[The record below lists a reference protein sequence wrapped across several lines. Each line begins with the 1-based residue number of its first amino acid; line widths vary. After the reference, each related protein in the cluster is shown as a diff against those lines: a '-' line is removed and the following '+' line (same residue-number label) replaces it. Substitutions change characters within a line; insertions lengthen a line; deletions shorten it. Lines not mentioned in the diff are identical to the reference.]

1 LKQNRFVNARNARAV
16 ALALLLFVYPIIVLS
31 FASVRYTETI
41 HRISTSQT
49 FDQSL
54 FGSIAAD
61 SLAALGFLA
70 LFTSMAFS
78 SKAAR
83 IGSIAVFAAGIV
95 LYLASPSILELAG
108 IATLPSLVALLAVTA
123 LANRNK
129 TVATESQSFRFGKDE
144 LYRVGSALLVI
155 IIILEVGA
163 LAKWMTHPFFPSEIY
178 SEGDPSWRFAEL
190 ESALFLSFGLM
201 SPYLVVL
208 IAFSFFYK
216 WFVPDISRR
225 ISKAMR
231 PETNT
236 DLKDQQAVKEREH
249 TIDEQ
254 EARSRDESRSV
265 RNSATSPSGSSGAP
279 GHAMTTYAT
288 RVRESILSK
297 NAHWLFLC
305 AALIIAPLLMIY
317 PHLPGVNPAGS
328 GVSTD
333 EQYYMNWMSALRAGI
348 TTFTPWFDI
357 ITSTFT
363 INNGDRPLTLVL
375 ILTIANITGSPDLMV
390 IRFLPV
396 ALAPIL
402 VMANYLLIRY
412 GIRSKD
418 ESRLRVYAGIG
429 AIFAALSPQIVVG
442 AYAGF
447 LANWIAL
454 IPAYFGFYFL
464 IRGWDSQNRNQA
476 IVSFATL
483 FAILVFMMLIHVYT
497 WAHFLTAM
505 MIFSGLSFLVS
516 RKTVPNPTI
525 KIIILVAI
533 VATAFSLDYAKSYF
547 FSTPAAAE
555 SDSALGKNI
564 LPQDT
569 SARWNRLFFTM
580 SSYVGGFLSNPMLLV
595 LGLVWLLKK
604 SDLRKGLDRS
614 VLSMS
619 FILALPIAL
628 GSIEFQTRVL
638 YNMPFQ
644 IPAILALYAIA
655 SETKG
660 SYRYLLIVTVLLVLA
675 TYAIRAM
682 ANLYLD
688 LPDGFVLDDQFLLP

>member
-1 LKQNRFVNARNARAV
+1 MTAKNARAI
-16 ALALLLFVYPIIVLS
+16 ALALMLFVYPLIVLS
-31 FASVRYTETI
+31 FAFFRYTETI

-49 FDQSL
+49 FDLSL
-54 FGSIAAD
+54 FGSVAAD
-61 SLAALGFLA
+61 SLAAFGFVA
-70 LFTSMAFS
+70 LFVGLAFRS
-78 SKAAR
+78 NAAR
-83 IGSIAVFAAGIV
+83 IGSIAVFAAGIA
-95 LYLASPSILELAG
+95 LYTASPSVIQLAG

-129 TVATESQSFRFGKDE
+129 AGATESQSFRFSKDE

-155 IIILEVGA
+155 IIILEIGA
-163 LAKWMTHPFFPSEIY
+163 LGKWITHPFFPSEIY
-178 SEGDPSWRFAEL
+178 SEGDLSWRFAEL

-236 DLKDQQAVKEREH
+236 DLIDQRAVKERQH
-249 TIDEQ
+249 TINEQ
-254 EARSRDESRSV
+254 VKSRHESRSP
-265 RNSATSPSGSSGAP
+265 RSGANSPSSPGTP
-279 GHAMTTYAT
+279 GHVVATYAT
-288 RVRESILSK
+288 RVRESILSR
-297 NAHWLFLC
+297 NAHRLFLC
-305 AALIIAPLLMIY
+305 VALVIAPLLMIY

-333 EQYYMNWMSALRAGI
+333 EQYYMNWMSILRAGI
-348 TTFTPWFDI
+348 TTSTPWFDI
-357 ITSTFT
+357 ITNTFT
-363 INNGDRPLTLVL
+363 INNGDRPLTLLL

-483 FAILVFMMLIHVYT
+483 FAILVFMLLIHVYT

-516 RKTVPNPTI
+516 RKTIPDSTI

-533 VATAFSLDYAKSYF
+533 VATAFSLDYAKSYL

-555 SDSALGKNI
+555 SESALGRNI

-569 SARWNRLFFTM
+569 SARWDRLFFTM
-580 SSYVGGFLSNPMLLV
+580 SSYVGGFLSNPMLFV
-595 LGLVWLLKK
+595 LGLVWLLKT
-604 SDLRKGLDRS
+604 SDPRKGLDRS
-614 VLSMS
+614 ILSMS

-628 GSIEFQTRVL
+628 GSTEFQTRVL

-644 IPAILALYAIA
+644 IPAILALYAIT
-655 SETKG
+655 SETRY
-660 SYRYLLIVTVLLVLA
+660 SYRYLLIVAVLFVLA
-675 TYAIRAM
+675 TYALRAM

-688 LPDGFVLDDQFLLP
+688 LPEGFVLEDQFLLP